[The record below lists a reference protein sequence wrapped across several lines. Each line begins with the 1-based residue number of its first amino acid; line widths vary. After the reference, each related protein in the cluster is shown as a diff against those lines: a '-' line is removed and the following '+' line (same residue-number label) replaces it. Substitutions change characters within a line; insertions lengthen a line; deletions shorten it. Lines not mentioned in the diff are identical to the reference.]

1 MQISQHKVRSIS
13 NGDDDSTSFNAY
25 DDEDAAEM
33 WCKEMERNSNF
44 CDGYPDNH
52 ELEVTAPDGTV
63 TVVRVDTEFEPNYY
77 CWSRG
82 PRLVQS

>member
-1 MQISQHKVRSIS
+1 MPLSQYRVRSITWRS
-13 NGDDDSTSFNAY
+13 DEKDSFDAY

-44 CDGYPDNH
+44 VDGYPNNH

-63 TVVRVDTEFEPNYY
+63 TIVEVDTEWEPSYL
-77 CWSRG
+77 CRSRG
-82 PRLVQS
+82 PE

>member
-1 MQISQHKVRSIS
+1 MTRCSYQVRSITWS
-13 NGDDDSTSFNAY
+13 GSANDKQSFDAF

-44 CDGYPDNH
+44 ADGYPDNH

-63 TVVRVDTEFEPNYY
+63 TMVEVDTDWEPNYY
-77 CWSRG
+77 CRSHG
-82 PRLVQS
+82 DQ